1 MASLK
6 MFRQT
11 FSYFFTIL
19 SSLLFFIRYCS
30 CFNPKLLDVSLATE
44 PGFLSAAATWYG
56 GPNGTGSD
64 GGACGYGSDVGKP
77 PFSSMISAGGPSLFR
92 SGKGCG
98 TCYQVKCTAH
108 SSCSGKPVTVV
119 ITDECPGCVSQST
132 HFDLSGTAVGAMAIS
147 GKAQQLRNVGV
158 LQIQYKRVACNYA
171 GTNIVFKVDAG
182 SNPNHFAT
190 LVEYQNGQSDIAS
203 IDLQDIS
210 VSSNWRPMQRLWG
223 AVWKLDSATALKGPF
238 SLRLKSANGE
248 TIVAKNVIPAGW
260 RAGVTYRSNINFN

>member
-64 GGACGYGSDVGKP
+64 
-77 PFSSMISAGGPSLFR
+77 AGGPSLFR

>member
-1 MASLK
+1 
-6 MFRQT
+6 MFPQIY
-11 FSYFFTIL
+11 SHFFTIL
-19 SSLLFFIRYCS
+19 LSLLFFIHYCS
-30 CFNPKLLDVSLATE
+30 CFNPKLLDVSRASGFSLA
-44 PGFLSAAATWYG
+44 GATWYG
-56 GPNGTGSD
+56 GPNGAGSD
-64 GGACGYGSDVGKP
+64 GNDVGKP

-98 TCYQVKCTAH
+98 TFIRCCINAPIISDSWVKCTAH

-182 SNPNHFAT
+182 SNPNNFAT

-238 SLRLKSANGE
+238 SLRLKSANEE

-260 RAGVTYRSNINFN
+260 RAGVTYRSNVNFN